1 MEYARK
7 NNKQNG
13 NIVCS
18 TQINH
23 KTVGTE
29 IYYRNFIEMLI
40 SIVCFLFFEM
50 KYRSNYCL
58 LVL

>member
-18 TQINH
+18 IEVNH
-23 KTVGTE
+23 KTVRTE

-40 SIVCFLFFEM
+40 
-50 KYRSNYCL
+50 
-58 LVL
+58 